1 MHKTQTL
8 NDFIF
13 KHCSQSMDNALSA
26 ERYPLWKRLCPELKD
41 ILRNVELVE
50 QAAPRYP
57 VVAWH

>member
-41 ILRNVELVE
+41 IDFM
-50 QAAPRYP
+50 YP
-57 VVAWH
+57 L